1 MSRKLHLTVSEECCE
16 KLAEL
21 ANECGV
27 DLDKLFESLL
37 EAYRGS
43 EDYKAFRSYLE
54 NRLREKL
61 KRIEDLLVEIG
72 CNYP

>member
-1 MSRKLHLTVSEECCE
+1 VGFVEGYRERLVAAAVVKWLQTVIEDYE
-16 KLAEL
+16 
-21 ANECGV
+21 GP
-27 DLDKLFESLL
+27 
-37 EAYRGS
+37 

-72 CNYP
+72 CSYP